1 MLRRW
6 QQACLDAAEYKYI
19 SGGSHFF
26 CQATP
31 GAGKTV
37 FAATLA
43 KRLLEQNQV
52 DLVLCFA
59 PSRTVCEGIRHTF
72 SIITGS
78 DFSGGFGAIG
88 GVYTYQTLS
97 FKNDDFWQRFKR
109 YRVFVVFDEI
119 HHCAADEHGRSNV
132 WGQQIVLNIQ
142 KLATYTLALSGTPW
156 RTDAVPIAM
165 AEYTNPEGELICDY
179 QYGLRQAVDDA
190 VCRRPRIVLADSE
203 HLSVKEGSSQRSFSS
218 IQSLLSDSAT
228 NYQSVIHSPKA
239 MDYLLTE
246 SCKKLAELRKSV
258 PDAGGLVVAASVSHA
273 KQIMKTLV
281 EKYGQSVV
289 IVTYHHDKPLQTIE
303 QFKRANTQWIVSVG
317 MISEGTDIPR
327 LQVCCHMSAVKT
339 ELYFR
344 QVLGRILRMN
354 GSANQQAWLYTFAEE
369 NLVAFAERI
378 EQDIPDTCLYIRSS
392 ADKDREYELTCECDS
407 QSHNRAHG
415 LDEELLS
422 RIEWFSGEQASH
434 SNTQGDSN
442 DLAELTLGRFRQR
455 VIEAFCY

>member
-6 QQACLDAAEYKYI
+6 QQACEKAAENKYNA
-19 SGGSHFF
+19 GGAHFF

-31 GAGKTV
+31 GAGKTI

-43 KRLLEQNQV
+43 KRLLDQNLV

-59 PSRTVCEGIRHTF
+59 PSRSVCKGIQHTF
-72 SIITGS
+72 SMITRS

-119 HHCAADEHGRSNV
+119 HHCAADEHGRSNI
-132 WGQQIVLNIQ
+132 WGQRIVANIQ

-156 RTDAVPIAM
+156 RTDSVPIAM
-165 AEYTNPEGELICDY
+165 AQYTNSEGKLICDY
-179 QYGLRQAVDDA
+179 QYSLKQAVDDS
-190 VCRRPRIVLADSE
+190 VCRRPRIVLADSD
-203 HLSVKEGSSQRSFSS
+203 HLLVKEGSSQRSFSS
-218 IQSLLSDSAT
+218 IKSLLSDST
-228 NYQSVIHSPKA
+228 VSYKSVIHSPRA
-239 MDYLLTE
+239 IDYLLTE
-246 SCKKLAELRKSV
+246 SCQKLKEIRKSV

-273 KQIMKTLV
+273 MQIKKALA
-281 EKYGQSVV
+281 EKHGQSVV

-303 QFKRANTQWIVSVG
+303 QFKNTNTQWIVSVG

-344 QVLGRILRMN
+344 QVLGRILRVN
-354 GSANQQAWLYTFAEE
+354 GSANQEAWLYTFSEE
-369 NLVAFAERI
+369 NLVSFAERI
-378 EQDIPDTCLYIRSS
+378 EQDIPETCLHIRPPS
-392 ADKDREYELTCECDS
+392 DEDHKHEPTYEHKNK
-407 QSHNRAHG
+407 SHQFSCVLA
-415 LDEELLS
+415 EELLS
-422 RIEWFSGEQASH
+422 NSEWLPKEKAINSH
-434 SNTQGDSN
+434 MGSDSN
-442 DLAELTLGRFRQR
+442 DLAEIKLGRFRQR
-455 VIEAFCY
+455 VIEAFCC

>member
-6 QQACLDAAEYKYI
+6 QQACEKAAENKYN

-31 GAGKTV
+31 GAGKTI

-43 KRLLEQNQV
+43 KRLLDQNLV

-59 PSRTVCEGIRHTF
+59 PSRSVCEGIQHTF
-72 SIITGS
+72 SLITRS

-119 HHCAADEHGRSNV
+119 HHCAADEHGRSNI
-132 WGQQIVLNIQ
+132 WGQQIVANIQ

-156 RTDAVPIAM
+156 RTDSVPIAM
-165 AEYTNPEGELICDY
+165 AQYTNSEGKLICDY
-179 QYGLRQAVDDA
+179 QYSLKQAVDDS
-190 VCRRPRIVLADSE
+190 VCRRPRIVLADSD
-203 HLSVKEGSSQRSFSS
+203 HLIVKEGSSQRSFSS
-218 IQSLLSDSAT
+218 IKSLLSDSTAS
-228 NYQSVIHSPKA
+228 YQSVIHSPRA
-239 MDYLLTE
+239 IDYLLTE
-246 SCKKLAELRKSV
+246 SCKKLTEIRKSI
-258 PDAGGLVVAASVSHA
+258 PNAGGLVVAASVNHA
-273 KQIMKTLV
+273 KQIKKALADNH
-281 EKYGQSVV
+281 GQSVV
-289 IVTYHHDKPLQTIE
+289 IATYHHDKPLQTIE
-303 QFKRANTQWIVSVG
+303 KFKSANTQWIVSVG

-344 QVLGRILRMN
+344 QVLGRILRVN
-354 GSANQQAWLYTFAEE
+354 GSANQEAWLYTFAEE
-369 NLVAFAERI
+369 SLVSFAERI
-378 EQDIPDTCLYIRSS
+378 EQDIPETCINIRPPSTEGH
-392 ADKDREYELTCECDS
+392 KHETNFERENK
-407 QSHNRAHG
+407 SHQFSCG
-415 LDEELLS
+415 LAEELLS
-422 RIEWFSGEQASH
+422 NSEWLPREKASN
-434 SNTQGDSN
+434 SYAGVESN
-442 DLAELTLGRFRQR
+442 DLAELKLGRFRQR